1 MGADSVGVADAAVA
15 RQVLGDDAE
24 VTEITTA
31 PPSSTPTVV
40 APTTVPAATA
50 PTAPPS
56 EAAVE
61 TRHPRVR
68 GLGFRA
74 LIGRHKFF
82 SVIFTIGVA
91 LRIITMIG
99 YQPAMW
105 FNDSFDYLHAALRF
119 YPHPIR
125 PDGYSFLLLIFYPLH
140 SFALVVGVQHLM
152 GAAMGLMVYALLR
165 TRFRLPGWGATLCAA
180 PVLLDAYQIQLE
192 QLILSDVLFEFLAVA
207 AITIMLWWA
216 RPSWKAAAAAGLLI
230 GLAGITRS
238 LGPAVLVATLVY
250 LVVRRT
256 NWRVIAAS
264 VVFCAVPMGAYSAWY
279 YSVHGKFAET
289 GTSGIF
295 LYARVSAF
303 ADCNKIKD
311 LPVSEI
317 PLCYMKPPRYPQDA
331 IWDQKSRLLRNSPN
345 KFSDY
350 QNQLTSDFSK
360 RAIMAQPGDYLRVM
374 AIDFFRSFQW
384 NRTVYPDRNTFNLY
398 QFRSASSGLPGWR
411 MPGGGTA
418 SGDAHQYERGDA
430 STKVVE
436 PFGVTMRYYQRYVY
450 MRGTMVGVLLLI
462 GLAGMV
468 PMWRRFG
475 GRALLPWITSVGLLL
490 APAATAEFDYRYVLP
505 AVPIAAIA
513 AGLAFTAESRTA
525 SARFFRRRKDAP
537 EPVEAAEASA

>member
-1 MGADSVGVADAAVA
+1 MAG
-15 RQVLGDDAE
+15 QVLGDDAG

-31 PPSSTPTVV
+31 PPS
-40 APTTVPAATA
+40 AAR
-50 PTAPPS
+50 
-56 EAAVE
+56 AAVPPVSVVE
-61 TRHPRVR
+61 IPASTGLSEEPRRTGVR

-82 SVIFTIGVA
+82 SVILSLGVA

-105 FNDSFDYLHAALRF
+105 FNDSFDYLDAALRF

-125 PDGYSFLLLIFYPLH
+125 PDGYSFLLLIFYPFH
-140 SFALVVGVQHLM
+140 SFALVVAVQHIM
-152 GAAMGLMVYALLR
+152 GAGMGLMIYALLR

-216 RPSWKAAAAAGLLI
+216 RPSWKAAAVAGLLI

-256 NWRVIAAS
+256 NWRVIAAA
-264 VVFCAVPMGAYSAWY
+264 VVFCALPMGTYSAWY
-279 YSVHGKFAET
+279 YGVHGKFAET

-311 LPVSEI
+311 LPISEI

-331 IWDQKSRLLRNSPN
+331 IWNQDSRLLKNSPN

-374 AIDFFRSFQW
+374 AIDFFRTFKW
-384 NRTVYPDRNTFNLY
+384 NRTVYPDRATFNLY
-398 QFRSASSGLPGWR
+398 RFRATSAPLPNWS

-418 SGDAHQYERGDA
+418 SGEAHQYERGDA
-430 STKVVE
+430 QTKVVE

-450 MRGTMVGVLLLI
+450 MRGTLVGALLLI
-462 GLAGMV
+462 GLGGML
-468 PMWRRFG
+468 PLWRRFG

-513 AGLAFTAESRTA
+513 AGLAFTAESRSA
-525 SARFFRRRKDAP
+525 SRRFYRRRKTA
-537 EPVEAAEASA
+537 